1 MMRYPVALA
10 FSIVLFPLSRALSL
24 SNVEPRDN
32 QVGLGWHFVQ
42 NGTSGVIA
50 LESIIVSDT
59 LAIFFD
65 NATNNPLQINGRS
78 AWGALWNLETNT
90 ASPLEVRSNTFC
102 ASGGFLSNGT
112 MVSIG
117 GDNTNN
123 VTGVYDGRMA
133 LRIFEPCTDP
143 TGATCRLIEDPEHLI
158 LAETR
163 WYPSSARI
171 FDGSL
176 IIVGGSHTQVPFSN
190 NNPVNSLEFF
200 PRKDGGVPRPLEV
213 LERSLPVNL
222 FPRIFALPDGK
233 LLVIASNQTII
244 YDIEKDEET
253 ILPDIPNG
261 VHVTNPFDGTATLL
275 PLHPPDYTPEILLS
289 SQDPASDQ
297 CSRITVTPEGIKRG
311 WEVERMLEAR
321 TLNEMIL
328 MPNGKV
334 LIINGAQTG
343 YAAFNAVQDLIGF
356 ADADHPAF
364 TPSVYTPDARLG
376 HRISNVGM
384 PTTDIAR
391 VYHSSV
397 TLTPNGNILIAG
409 SNPNNGIVNDTIFHS
424 EFRVEYLNPPY
435 MSVARP
441 RLSNVPK
448 RLNFNQEITVDVAIP
463 PGLNKQASS
472 IQVALMDLGF
482 SSHAFHSSS
491 RLVFMTASLSSN
503 GRRLTIKTPPN
514 NRIYPPGPAYIF
526 LTVDDVTS
534 AGVRVMVCR
543 KLDRLTRVRHV
554 WLDTFDRTRHILPR
568 NLDPRDWSLVE
579 LERLVARAEILEQK
593 WSGSG
598 GVISPPCCGFRSIN
612 PNPHSLRAVA
622 LMGSYIICVDN
633 PRHNLSTYRW
643 IRKGLPLSNSNF
655 VLEYEVPTHTRAF
668 PQRHEERSDY
678 HTTYLDHALA
688 TFYVISIPGFEGTS
702 EKALVAEVKID
713 RLHSRPHLASCAPIL
728 INPERKR
735 IYSLEVK
742 AGFVFVHFV
751 NANQGDSIDLNILN
765 LQTQDVSLYRVRH
778 PPSGSTQALT
788 EGLSLGE
795 ARLSYHP
802 TPECTDDK
810 WWSANSE
817 VLCFRDTYILG
828 YLHLFH
834 ELLLYFFSSILKGGS
849 EQGFRSDYSS
859 RDFPYDILRSP
870 IRRLPPNTDEYYA
883 VFIHNY

>member
-1 MMRYPVALA
+1 
-10 FSIVLFPLSRALSL
+10 
-24 SNVEPRDN
+24 
-32 QVGLGWHFVQ
+32 
-42 NGTSGVIA
+42 
-50 LESIIVSDT
+50 
-59 LAIFFD
+59 
-65 NATNNPLQINGRS
+65 
-78 AWGALWNLETNT
+78 
-90 ASPLEVRSNTFC
+90 
-102 ASGGFLSNGT
+102 
-112 MVSIG
+112 MV
-117 GDNTNN
+117 D
-123 VTGVYDGRMA
+123 
-133 LRIFEPCTDP
+133 
-143 TGATCRLIEDPEHLI
+143 
-158 LAETR
+158 
-163 WYPSSARI
+163 
-171 FDGSL
+171 
-176 IIVGGSHTQVPFSN
+176 
-190 NNPVNSLEFF
+190 
-200 PRKDGGVPRPLEV
+200 
-213 LERSLPVNL
+213 
-222 FPRIFALPDGK
+222 IFALPDGK
-233 LLVIASNQTII
+233 VLVIASNQTII

-275 PLHPPDYTPEILLS
+275 PLHPPDYTPEILVCGGSNSSDVAPPSELS

-297 CSRITVTPEGIKRG
+297 CSRITITPEGIKRG

-435 MSVARP
+435 INVARP

-543 KLDRLTRVRHV
+543 KLDRLTRFRHV
-554 WLDTFDRTRHILPR
+554 WLHTFDRTRHILPR
-568 NLDPRDWSLVE
+568 NLDPRDWSMVE

-598 GVISPPCCGFRSIN
+598 GVISPPRCGFRSIN

-622 LMGSYIICVDN
+622 LLGSYIICVDN

-643 IRKGLPLSNSNF
+643 IPKGLPLSDSNV
-655 VLEYEVPTHTRAF
+655 VLEYEVPIRTRAF
-668 PQRHEERSDY
+668 PQRHEEHSDY
-678 HTTYLDHALA
+678 HKTYLDHALA

-702 EKALVAEVKID
+702 EKALIAEVKID
-713 RLHSRPHLASCAPIL
+713 RLHSRPHLANCAPIL

-751 NANQGDSIDLNILN
+751 NANPGDSVDLNILN
-765 LQTQDVSLYRVRH
+765 LQTQDVSLYRLVS
-778 PPSGSTQALT
+778 PIDLPQNALT
-788 EGLSLGE
+788 TNGLPIRKFCVSETHIFWAISTSSASYFYAFSRPSSKEGPSKDSGRITLHATSHTTFSDLPFVDCHRIPMSTMLSSFITIDFKAGPVGTMGI
-795 ARLSYHP
+795 H
-802 TPECTDDK
+802 
-810 WWSANSE
+810 
-817 VLCFRDTYILG
+817 
-828 YLHLFH
+828 
-834 ELLLYFFSSILKGGS
+834 FFSCTQDGWMFKAESAIVPRPIS
-849 EQGFRSDYSS
+849 GFRSILGVSEYSAEAEYVIGALTGPIPDEQFEGVSERPGGFQMLRVRKSKSQDNPHLSLMKMDLHPWVSEQDYVPGYSPHAYMLDFDPFRGTALVAVVDRHGYNELAI
-859 RDFPYDILRSP
+859 RDPS
-870 IRRLPPNTDEYYA
+870 
-883 VFIHNY
+883 